1 MAGRREFRLEPVL
14 EQRRRLTEEAQ
25 QQLAQRARE
34 YQEAIQ
40 TLESLHQERSELLR
54 TLDRVQEGAIDVG
67 ALASAEAFDLHLRL
81 VADVQERAV
90 MDAEIRENEAREH
103 LVERR
108 VSQKALEKLREKH
121 IAAQTQRL
129 RSAEERMIDEIA
141 TIRHA
146 LRGATTGGTP

>member
-1 MAGRREFRLEPVL
+1 MAGKNQFRLEPVL
-14 EQRRRLTEEAQ
+14 EQRRRLTEAAQ

-40 TLESLHQERSELLR
+40 TLEALHQERAELLR
-54 TLDRVQEGAIDVG
+54 SVGRVQEGALDIG
-67 ALASAEAFDLHLRL
+67 ALASAEAFDLRLRL

-90 MDAEIRENEAREH
+90 MDAEIRESEAREH

-129 RSAEERMIDEIA
+129 RAAEERMIDEIA

-146 LRGATTGGTP
+146 LRGDTSGGLA